1 MQRPFVCISLDC
13 NLGVRGVGFVS
24 GPRLARTGVNE
35 ELVHITDWMP
45 TLLYL
50 AGGNSSELDIDGV
63 NQWESIS
70 IGSSSPR
77 EVSTNQFYLVNLLIV

>member
-1 MQRPFVCISLDC
+1 M
-13 NLGVRGVGFVS
+13 GFVS
-24 GPRLARTGVNE
+24 GPRLARSGVNE